1 MLARTRADVD
11 ALNSR
16 ARAAALADGLIT
28 GPTTTAGERDWQA
41 GDLLRTRRNNRHLTL
56 DHARGRDSDR
66 RGQDSGQDSHR
77 PGQGSGQRGQGSG
90 MQNGHGSGHVRN
102 GDRYRVLGPG
112 PAGGLI
118 GEDLAGRGRVVLPA
132 DYLAEHC
139 EYGWAST
146 IDGAQGVTADL
157 GLVLV
162 RPGMDREHLYVAMTR
177 GRHGNHAY
185 ITPDPVADPDADE
198 HHGLGGGARRSGPGE
213 QPSPSD
219 AEQQL
224 REQAMQV
231 LRTAVVTSGAQDA
244 AHTAL
249 ATAREVAAT
258 AVRRQAE
265 RHAAQAEAQRR
276 ATRQLLVKHQQTL
289 QQRTDHRTRAQQL
302 QTRQAELQASLDEA
316 RGQLGALPRWARHH
330 RRDLLQG
337 VISGT
342 QQELGKVRYE
352 QDSVA
357 SEIERLTRRA
367 DQQAR
372 ERDTTSS
379 DAARATARRARAD
392 VWDGTGLT
400 SPRPNPRPLAHAGS
414 RT

>member
-1 MLARTRADVD
+1 MA
-11 ALNSR
+11 N
-16 ARAAALADGLIT
+16 
-28 GPTTTAGERDWQA
+28 
-41 GDLLRTRRNNRHLTL
+41 
-56 DHARGRDSDR
+56 
-66 RGQDSGQDSHR
+66 GQ
-77 PGQGSGQRGQGSG
+77 
-90 MQNGHGSGHVRN
+90 GSGHVRN

-118 GEDLAGRGRVVLPA
+118 VEDLAGRGRVVLPA

-177 GRHGNHAY
+177 GRDGNHAY
-185 ITPDPVADPDADE
+185 ITPDPVSDPDRDD
-198 HHGLGGGARRSGPGE
+198 HHGPGPGGGARRSGPGE

-258 AVRRQAE
+258 AARRQAE
-265 RHAAQAEAQRR
+265 RQAAQAEAQRR
-276 ATRQLLVKHQQTL
+276 ATRQLPVEHQQTL
-289 QQRTDHRTRAQQL
+289 QQLTVHRTRAEQL

-330 RRDLLQG
+330 RRDVLQG

-352 QDSVA
+352 QGSVA

-372 ERDTTSS
+372 DRDTSS
-379 DAARATARRARAD
+379 DAVRATARRAWAD

-400 SPRPNPRPLAHAGS
+400 RPRPTRDPWLPPARGPETPS
-414 RT
+414 RTGPGMSPPYRPQPPQPGRGRSR